1 AGLRVVCRPAL
12 ALRRGSPG
20 GCLARGVGSGGVG
33 GRRTAAVAAGKQG
46 QCDQGEGLEAAGA
59 QGHAGGETVGCGG
72 VSTNTPDSVMAAAI
86 RRSARSPAAVPTPR
100 TQAAIT
106 TRDPRGRAG
115 GLAGCMAMPES
126 QVRWNWVPVL
136 WAKAVP

>member
-1 AGLRVVCRPAL
+1 WAEAVDIDAEVAGHRGIDRRDL
-12 ALRRGSPG
+12 ALQRGNPG
-20 GCLARGVGSGGVG
+20 RCLARGFGSGGVG

-46 QCDQGEGLEAAGA
+46 QCDQGEGLEAAGT

-106 TRDPRGRAG
+106 TRDPRG
-115 GLAGCMAMPES
+115 
-126 QVRWNWVPVL
+126 
-136 WAKAVP
+136 